1 MKKLSVFFGI
11 LLLTAGSAWS
21 QGIDIPM
28 SNNNPT
34 QPDGGPRSIIIPL
47 RVTLEET
54 MLKFDFSPAT
64 ASQIVIMD
72 DNNNCQV
79 VYSESFPSTTQV
91 IVDLED
97 EGIGEGRY
105 LLWLFAFGQWW
116 EGEFIIESDE

>member
-11 LLLTAGSAWS
+11 LLLTAGSVWS
-21 QGIDIPM
+21 QGIDVPM

-47 RVTLEET
+47 RVSLEGT
-54 MLKFDFSPAT
+54 MLTFDFSSAT

-79 VYSESFPSTTQV
+79 VYSESFASTTQI

-97 EGIGEGRY
+97 EGIGEGSYR
-105 LLWLFAFGQWW
+105 LWLYAFGEWW
-116 EGEFIIESDE
+116 EGEFIVEEE